1 VDFKEEI
8 NGGGT
13 TGKWDRMKVAG
24 PGIGE
29 KYKPVE
35 CGRER
40 QGKGQMNEE
49 AANDFY
55 PCF

>member
-1 VDFKEEI
+1 
-8 NGGGT
+8 
-13 TGKWDRMKVAG
+13 MKVAG
-24 PGIGE
+24 SGIGE